1 MAGQGRGG
9 SRRRRRAVALGAA
22 ALVLASG
29 CAAPAQPDTTR
40 QDIQTVLDRRA
51 AAVVGRDESAY
62 LAAVDPRAGSERAT
76 EQREFRNLAEV
87 PLGSWD
93 YRVKSVRRTGTLAT
107 AEIDLRYRIKGY
119 DRAPAV
125 SARTLELRADGG
137 RWYIAADRP
146 GKGAGRLLWQ
156 QGKVTAVAG
165 ARSLVLGVG
174 QRAALLREVAAV
186 EDRAVP
192 AVDSAWQE
200 KWAGRVVVLM
210 PSSLEAMA
218 SLLGAP
224 AASYRGIAA
233 VTTGEAGGSD
243 SAPADRVIVN
253 PQAYAILGAFGQRVV
268 ATHET
273 THVATR
279 QHTTAATPLW
289 LSEGFADWV
298 AYRGSGRTAPQA
310 APELQSAVR
319 GGSLPAT
326 LPSDGDF
333 GFGGDADRLAR
344 AYEGGWLACKLIAEK
359 WGEAKLT
366 AFYRAVGA
374 HKTRD
379 GAEEKA
385 MNDVL
390 GTTPEDF
397 AARWREYLRD
407 QLG

>member
-1 MAGQGRGG
+1 M
-9 SRRRRRAVALGAA
+9 VALGAA

-29 CAAPAQPDTTR
+29 CASPAPRPDSTG
-40 QDIQTVLDRRA
+40 QDIQAVLDRRA
-51 AAVVGRDESAY
+51 AAVVDRDESAY
-62 LAAVDPRAGSERAT
+62 LTAVEPQATAERAV
-76 EQREFRNLAEV
+76 EQREFRNLAEI
-87 PLGSWD
+87 PLGSWG
-93 YRVKSVRRTGTLAT
+93 YRVKSVRHTGARAT
-107 AEIDLRYRIKGY
+107 AEVELRYRIKGY
-119 DRAPAV
+119 DLSPVV
-125 SARTLELRADGG
+125 SARTLKLAEHGG
-137 RWYIAADRP
+137 RWYIATDRP

-165 ARSLVLGVG
+165 GHSLVLGVG
-174 QRAALLREVAAV
+174 QRARLLREVAAV
-186 EDRAVP
+186 ADRAVP

-200 KWAGRVVVLM
+200 KWSGRVVVLM

-233 VTTGEAGGSD
+233 VTTGEAGSSG
-243 SAPADRVIVN
+243 SAPADRVIIN
-253 PQAYAILGAFGQRVV
+253 PQAFAVLGEFGQRVV
-268 ATHET
+268 VTHET

-279 QHTTAATPLW
+279 THTTAATPLW

-319 GGSLPAT
+319 SGSLPAT
-326 LPSDGDF
+326 LPTDEDF
-333 GFGGDADRLAR
+333 GFGGDADKLAR
-344 AYEGGWLACKLIAEK
+344 AYEGGWLACKLIAQK

-379 GAEEKA
+379 GAVEKA

>member
-1 MAGQGRGG
+1 M
-9 SRRRRRAVALGAA
+9 ALGAA

-29 CAAPAQPDTTR
+29 CAAPAPPDSTGR
-40 QDIQTVLDRRA
+40 DIQAVLDRRA

-62 LAAVDPRAGSERAT
+62 LRVLDPQAKAERTA

-87 PLGSWD
+87 PLGSWG
-93 YRVKSVRRTGTLAT
+93 YRLKSVRRTGTRAT
-107 AEIDLRYRIKGY
+107 AEADLEYRIKGY
-119 DRAPAV
+119 DKAPAV
-125 SARTLELRADGG
+125 SARTLDLVERSGT
-137 RWYIAADRP
+137 WFIAADRAD
-146 GKGAGRLLWQ
+146 KGAGRLLWQ

-165 ARSLVLGVG
+165 GHSLVLGVG
-174 QRAALLREVAAV
+174 QRESLLREVAAV

-192 AVDSAWQE
+192 AVDSAWKE

-233 VTTGEAGGSD
+233 VTTGEAGGSG

-253 PQAYAILGAFGQRVV
+253 PQAYAILGEFGQRVV
-268 ATHET
+268 VTHET

-279 QHTTAATPLW
+279 EHTSAATPLW

-310 APELQSAVR
+310 APELQTAVR
-319 GGSLPAT
+319 AGSLPAT
-326 LPSDGDF
+326 LPTDEDF

-344 AYEGGWLACKLIAEK
+344 AYEGGWLACKLIAEE

-379 GAEEKA
+379 GSVENA
-385 MNDVL
+385 MNEVL

-397 AARWREYLRD
+397 AARWREYLRG